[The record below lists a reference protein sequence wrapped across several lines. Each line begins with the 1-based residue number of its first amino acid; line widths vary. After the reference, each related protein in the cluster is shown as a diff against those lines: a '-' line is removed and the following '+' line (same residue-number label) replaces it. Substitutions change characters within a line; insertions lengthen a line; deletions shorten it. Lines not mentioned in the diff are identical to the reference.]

1 MRFCISVAFILS
13 LAVPGLFL
21 IAGCATTGQEGAV
34 APPAGAGVSGAA
46 APAAGQAAKVVP
58 VLTPAAKNPRA
69 PEVSFLEFGGKE
81 VPISS
86 FTGKSVVLVNF
97 WGVRCQN
104 CIEEIP
110 FLERLYHKYGG
121 KGLAIMGVNTDGI
134 DSATLGRFIP
144 QLPKM
149 SYTIVVDPD
158 FKVNDAFQMSAA
170 PLTILVAKDG
180 TIRYRHEGY
189 EPAIEQEYIDLIEK
203 LLAE

>member
-1 MRFCISVAFILS
+1 MRLRPSAVMIPLIL
-13 LAVPGLFL
+13 VVGLVL
-21 IAGCATTGQEGAV
+21 GAGCATTGQQGAS
-34 APPAGAGVSGAA
+34 PPAAEPAKAG
-46 APAAGQAAKVVP
+46 P

-69 PEVSFLEFGGKE
+69 PEVSFLDNSGGE
-81 VPISS
+81 TPISS
-86 FTGKSVVLVNF
+86 FAGKTVVLVNF

-121 KGLAIMGVNTDGI
+121 RGLAIMGVNTDGI
-134 DSATLGRFIP
+134 DAATLGRFLP

-189 EPAIEQEYIDLIEK
+189 TPEIEQEYVDLIEK